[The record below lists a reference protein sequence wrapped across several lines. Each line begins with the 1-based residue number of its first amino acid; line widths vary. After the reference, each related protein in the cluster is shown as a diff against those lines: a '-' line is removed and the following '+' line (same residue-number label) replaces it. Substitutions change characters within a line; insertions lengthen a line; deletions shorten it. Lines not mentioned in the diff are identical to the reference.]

1 MSLQPQTK
9 KSIKSLAG
17 KVSLISMLAAG
28 TLISPGNAF
37 AIDAGELPTNG
48 TVVGGDASFDY
59 SQPNKLDV
67 HQNTDRT
74 VINWDSFN
82 IGKDATTQFYQPNS
96 NSLAVNRVYS
106 KGVDPTQI
114 LGKLIANGKVMV
126 LDRNGVIFGR
136 DSVVDVGGIIASTGD
151 INVDQV
157 MSGSNKID
165 ISNISDAAVIN
176 NGLINVQEAG
186 LAGLVA
192 KTAVNNGVIKAKIG
206 RVTLASGEKA
216 TVDLYGDNLIEIA
229 ADSNLE
235 TALVSNSGKILA
247 EGGTVQLT
255 ASAAKNAVDNVV
267 NMDGIIDVSSVEV
280 KGGKIILGG
289 GNSTVKVSGKLKA
302 DGKSG
307 GGKIDVKG
315 KDITVTED
323 AQISANAVTSGNGG
337 KIDLIADNIMDFS
350 GLITARGGALSG
362 NGGEVEVSGY
372 EGLNYAGLAD
382 LTAAN
387 GAMGSLLLDPRF
399 MVIYGG
405 VIPASSTYSISA
417 ARLAQQIRTA
427 DVIIQADQY
436 IDVGTKDGVY
446 NENVG
451 GFLTNLAT
459 NAALNLLPDG
469 DVDLS
474 TFLVAQSSFPFFA
487 TGTTAGNLTLK
498 SATVNFNK
506 NLTVG
511 NGNLTVDAGTVNL
524 GSKIYASN
532 GTTLLGDSR
541 LIGTSAV
548 NTINVNSN
556 GKINQAVGF
565 ADDATALTT
574 INVAAGT
581 YAESVNV
588 NKANVALKGNGVL
601 NGTRIT
607 PNSPGV
613 QITANDVTVDGL
625 TIVNASGATDGYGII
640 VDGYNNATISNNFVI
655 GSQLDGIK
663 VKSSNSTKVTG
674 NTVNGAGRDGILVEN
689 SAGAVVDTNIVSNI
703 SSLVSNVG
711 SGIQLLNSNGA
722 SVTGNTVSNTSWD
735 GIRLSGASNALVQGN
750 AVNETGTEGIYSQWG
765 GNVTIDDNIV
775 AGTGRNGI
783 LIINTGANNQ
793 ITNNTVNDTT
803 QDGIRVQSSNGV
815 KVTGNDVGLGAGTIG
830 RDGIRLTGTSNGL
843 VDDNDVAKA
852 NRYGI
857 FVSVGGSTV
866 NNNTVSN
873 NTVDTTGS
881 NGIYLNGSN
890 NSFVTGNDV
899 GTLGATNNIKGDGI
913 LVENSSGATVNNN
926 TVEETHGVSP
936 NVGSGIQ
943 ILSSNGASVTGNT
956 VSNASWDGIRLSGAS
971 DALVQDN
978 NIDEVGTEGIYSQWG
993 GNVTIDDNI
1002 VAGTGRN
1009 GILIINTGANNQI
1022 TNNTVNDTTQDGIR
1036 VQSSNGVKVTGNDVG
1051 LGAGTIGR
1059 DGIRL
1064 TGTSNGLV
1072 DDNDVAKAN
1081 RYGIFVSVGGST
1093 VNNNTVSN
1101 NTVDTTGN
1109 HGIYLNGSNNS
1120 FVTNNDVG
1128 TLGATDNIKGD
1139 GILIESSNGVTVNDN
1154 TIDEASSASANVGS
1168 GIQILNSNGASVTG
1182 NTVSNTSWDGIR
1194 LSSASDALV
1203 QDNAVN
1209 ETGAEGIYSQFGGN
1223 VTINDNTVAG
1233 TGRNGILV
1241 LNTGANN
1248 VVTNN
1253 TVNDTNEDGVRIQV
1267 SNGATVT
1274 GNIIGTGVGTIG
1286 RDGIRLAGTSNAFV
1300 DSNIVANTVRHGIFA
1315 SQGAGLVTGNIIT
1328 NNTLNAIGDAG
1339 VYLNGSS
1346 NTLVQANFL
1355 GLGPDLLAGT
1365 ADDTAIGGDGIRVAN
1380 SILADIVDNLIA
1392 NATRAGIY
1400 VSDMGAGQV
1409 NISGNEVTNSDIG
1422 MNFESGLI
1430 NLTGAS
1436 NTITGGRV
1444 GYHFEPTGLNSVNLL
1459 GNTIGSTIFAGQSQY
1474 YVELANGAL
1483 YNPGTPTIISAIDTS
1498 FDGFVPNSVLGLNL
1512 TQAQYDQIENGIY
1525 HFNDDDTLGLFFFG
1539 FSPSI
1544 DQSDLFRDIAGI
1556 PGVAGRFSITIRGL
1570 PRIAGLTVPAA
1581 ANADAGFSLN
1591 DITPAAGGDETD
1603 GTNNAT
1609 GNSLDQITPEAGAN
1623 ENIVEAA
1630 NWDAAIDAAS
1640 QGQVVN
1646 YSFSGD
1652 GSDIMSSGL

>member
-17 KVSLISMLAAG
+17 KVSLIAMLAAG

-165 ISNISDAAVIN
+165 ISNISDAAVVN

-186 LAGLVA
+186 LAGFVA
-192 KTAVNNGVIKAKIG
+192 KTAVNNGVIKAKVG

-235 TALVSNSGKILA
+235 TALVSNSGKIIA

-267 NMDGIIDVSSVEV
+267 NMDGIVDVSSVEV

-289 GNSTVKVSGKLKA
+289 SNSTVKVSGKLKA
-302 DGKSG
+302 DGKTG

-315 KDITVTED
+315 KDIKVTED

-387 GAMGSLLLDPRF
+387 GAMGNLLLDPRF
-399 MVIYGG
+399 MIIYSGALPVGG
-405 VIPASSTYSISA
+405 LVQNNVMSSGS
-417 ARLAQQIRTA
+417 LALQLLFGNVTL
-427 DVIIQADQY
+427 QADEF
-436 IDVGTKDGVY
+436 IDVGTKSGNY
-446 NENVG
+446 NINFG
-451 GFLTNLAT
+451 NSIA
-459 NAALNLLPDG
+459 NAIANGLLNGLPDG
-469 DVDLS
+469 EINVSNVLGATTSWNLS
-474 TFLVAQSSFPFFA
+474 LQSNVV
-487 TGTTAGNLTLK
+487 NL
-498 SATVNFNK
+498 NR
-506 NLTVG
+506 NLRLG
-511 NGNLTVDAGTVNL
+511 NGSLTVDANTLNL
-524 GSKIYASN
+524 NSSVSN
-532 GTTLLGDSR
+532 RSGTLLGDSK
-541 LIGTSAV
+541 LIGTGKIG
-548 NTINVNSN
+548 TINVGAN
-556 GKINQAVGF
+556 GKINQSIAF

-601 NGTRIT
+601 NGTKIT

-613 QITANDVTVDGL
+613 QITADDVTVDGF
-625 TIVNASGATDGYGII
+625 TILNASGASDGYGII
-640 VDGYNNATISNNFVI
+640 VDGYDNATISNNFI
-655 GSQLDGIK
+655 FNSELNGIK
-663 VKSSNSTKVTG
+663 VKNSESTTVSG
-674 NTVNGAGRDGILVEN
+674 NTVDIAGRDGIFVES
-689 SAGAVVDTNIVSNI
+689 SADAVVDTNIVSNI
-703 SSLVSNVG
+703 SSLMSNVG
-711 SGIQLLNSNGA
+711 SGIQLLNSSGA

-735 GIRLSGASNALVQGN
+735 GIRLSGASDALIQGN
-750 AVNETGTEGIYSQWG
+750 SVNEAGAEGIYSQWG

-793 ITNNTVNDTT
+793 ITNNTVDDTT

-815 KVTGNDVGLGAGTIG
+815 KVTGNDVGTGVGTIG

-843 VDDNDVAKA
+843 VDDNNIENT

-857 FVSVGGSTV
+857 FVSVGSSTV

-873 NTVDTTGS
+873 NTVDTTGA

-913 LVENSSGATVNNN
+913 LIESSNGVTVNNN
-926 TVEETHGVSP
+926 AVEETHGVSP

-1036 VQSSNGVKVTGNDVG
+1036 VQSSNGVVVTGNDVG

-1081 RYGIFVSVGGST
+1081 RYGIFVSVGSST

-1120 FVTNNDVG
+1120 FVTDNDVG
-1128 TLGATDNIKGD
+1128 TLGATNNIKGD
-1139 GILIESSNGVTVNDN
+1139 GILIEASNGASVTGN
-1154 TIDEASSASANVGS
+1154 TVGETQGASPNVGS
-1168 GIQILNSNGASVTG
+1168 GIQLLNSNGASVTG
-1182 NTVSNTSWDGIR
+1182 NTVSDTSWDGIR
-1194 LSSASDALV
+1194 LSGASNALV
-1203 QDNAVN
+1203 QGNTVN
-1209 ETGAEGIYSQFGGN
+1209 ETGTEGIYSQFGGN
-1223 VTINDNTVAG
+1223 VTIDTNVVTG

-1248 VVTNN
+1248 VITNN
-1253 TVNDTNEDGVRIQV
+1253 TVNDTTEDGIRIQV

-1274 GNIIGTGVGTIG
+1274 GNIVGTGVGTIG
-1286 RDGIRLAGTSNAFV
+1286 RDGIRLAGTSNALV
-1300 DSNIVANTVRHGIFA
+1300 GSNTVANTVRHGIFA

-1346 NTLVQANFL
+1346 NTLVQANFI

-1365 ADDTAIGGDGIRVAN
+1365 PDDTAIGSDGIRVAN
-1380 SILADIVDNLIA
+1380 SILSDIVDNLIS
-1392 NATRAGIY
+1392 NATRAGVY

-1444 GYHFEPTGLNSVNLL
+1444 GYHFEPTGLSSVNLL

-1483 YNPGTPTIISAIDTS
+1483 YNPGTPTIISAIDAS
-1498 FDGFVPNSVLGLNL
+1498 FDGFVPNSALGLNL
-1512 TQAQYDQIENGIY
+1512 TQTQYDQLENGIY

-1539 FSPSI
+1539 LSPSI

-1623 ENIVEAA
+1623 ENVVEAA

-1652 GSDIMSSGL
+1652 GSDIISSGL